1 MKISINS
8 SFKFNQYCHTKLHDL
23 LQNPS
28 KSLSN
33 TQQLA
38 NQSYGKIKLTIWEGP
53 ECLKCGLNLIY
64 KNVVAN

>member
-8 SFKFNQYCHTKLHDL
+8 SFKLNQYCHTKLHDL

-38 NQSYGKIKLTIWEGP
+38 NQSYGKTKQYG
-53 ECLKCGLNLIY
+53 KALN
-64 KNVVAN
+64 VSSAD